1 VEIVAL
7 YPSPETLPTAL
18 AAGAR
23 HLAAI
28 VEGFALVYRP
38 ESDTTEPD
46 GWAGFTCARDAQA
59 AGEHLAEFRKRIAI
73 AEAPILI
80 QAPDAPP
87 RIWARAAGGVYGF
100 ALRHCGG
107 LRGVAM
113 VGCPGPWPR
122 IRKAEIDSILGQ
134 LGLVL
139 DHCAA
144 RESSPAAE
152 EPPDEV
158 LQMSEQLFA
167 QDIELIKKS
176 ERIDHVEQL
185 HDDLIDKTSQEL
197 RTPINGILE
206 RIISVLSTEHESL
219 SDPARKALREALD
232 DGNSVLRTLQT
243 LQDLWR
249 TKRDGVDIQVNDVNL
264 YEVVEEAVFNVRD
277 HLHPDVELEK
287 RLPGSLPKIRTDVAK
302 LSQILFLILDNAVKF
317 TRRGRVELEVMLEEG
332 QLLVN
337 VTDTGIGI
345 SPEDQEQ
352 IFEEFFQVD
361 PTRDGSYSGAG
372 LGLTLARALVERMGG
387 AIGISS
393 EIGRG
398 SRFGFTLP
406 VKLA

>member
-7 YPSPETLPTAL
+7 YTSPETLPTAL

-23 HLAAI
+23 HLAAT

-38 ESDTTEPD
+38 GSGESEPD
-46 GWAGFTCARDAQA
+46 GWAGFTCARDAQVA
-59 AGEHLAEFRKRIAI
+59 SEHLAEFRKQLAL
-73 AEAPILI
+73 ADGPLLT

-100 ALRHCGG
+100 GLRHGG
-107 LRGVAM
+107 ELRGLAL
-113 VGCPGPWPR
+113 VGCPGAWPR
-122 IRKAEIDSILGQ
+122 MRKAEIDSILGQ
-134 LGLVL
+134 LALVL

-144 RESSPAAE
+144 REGAPAPE
-152 EPPDEV
+152 EPPEE
-158 LQMSEQLFA
+158 LLRMSEQLFA
-167 QDIELIKKS
+167 QDIELIKKK
-176 ERIDHVEQL
+176 ERIDHVERL
-185 HDDLIDKTSQEL
+185 HDDLIEKTSQEL
-197 RTPINGILE
+197 RTPISGILE

-219 SDPARKALREALD
+219 GDPARKALREALD
-232 DGNSVLRTLQT
+232 DGNTVLRTLQT

-249 TKRDGVDIQVNDVNL
+249 TKRGDVPVEVEDVNL
-264 YEVVEEAVFNVRD
+264 YEAVDEAIFNVRD
-277 HLHPDVELEK
+277 RLRPDVELEK
-287 RLPGSLPKIRTDVAK
+287 RLPGSLPEVRTDMAK

-317 TRRGRVELEVMLEEG
+317 TPRGRVELELMLEEG

-337 VTDTGIGI
+337 VIDTGIGI
-345 SPEDQEQ
+345 SPEDHDQ

-361 PTRDGSYSGAG
+361 PSRDGPYPGAG

-387 AIGISS
+387 AIGVSS

-398 SRFGFTLP
+398 TRFGFTLP

>member
-1 VEIVAL
+1 MEIVAL
-7 YPSPETLPTAL
+7 YTSPETLPTAL

-197 RTPINGILE
+197 RTPINGILSASSPCS
-206 RIISVLSTEHESL
+206 RPSTRAS
-219 SDPARKALREALD
+219 A
-232 DGNSVLRTLQT
+232 
-243 LQDLWR
+243 
-249 TKRDGVDIQVNDVNL
+249 
-264 YEVVEEAVFNVRD
+264 
-277 HLHPDVELEK
+277 
-287 RLPGSLPKIRTDVAK
+287 
-302 LSQILFLILDNAVKF
+302 
-317 TRRGRVELEVMLEEG
+317 TRRARRSGRRSM
-332 QLLVN
+332 
-337 VTDTGIGI
+337 TAT
-345 SPEDQEQ
+345 
-352 IFEEFFQVD
+352 
-361 PTRDGSYSGAG
+361 A
-372 LGLTLARALVERMGG
+372 
-387 AIGISS
+387 SS
-393 EIGRG
+393 ERFRPCRICGAPSG
-398 SRFGFTLP
+398 TASTSR
-406 VKLA
+406 